1 MADKKGP
8 ITKREANK
16 IDVNRRIL
24 KASRRL
30 FASKGY
36 DETMMKDIAKKAD
49 VSKATVYNY
58 FPNKES
64 LLIGTYEDVAGE
76 AERAA
81 QDKPELPAIDRLR
94 NAVETFALGSMKYP
108 DLSRRITYLNA
119 TEDSALYGITGRI
132 YHIFEELVEE
142 AKEDGVLDKQA
153 NNRIVVDMIFGIIL
167 IIQYQ
172 WIDLDRLSSV
182 ELLERTRFCFD
193 NFIVKQFEPAQ

>member
-1 MADKKGP
+1 MADKKSNL
-8 ITKREANK
+8 TKREANK
-16 IDVNRRIL
+16 LDVHRRIL

-30 FASKGY
+30 FASNGY
-36 DETMMKDIAKKAD
+36 DETMMRDIAKKAD

-76 AERAA
+76 AEKAA
-81 QDKPELPAIDRLR
+81 LARPELPAIDRLR

-119 TEDSALYGITGRI
+119 TEDSALYGKTERI
-132 YHIFEELVEE
+132 YTIFEGLVEE
-142 AKEDGVLDKQA
+142 AKEDGVLDKDIS
-153 NNRIVVDMIFGIIL
+153 NRMIVDMIFGIIL

-182 ELLERTRFCFD
+182 ELLERTRLCFD
-193 NFIVKQFEPAQ
+193 KFIVKQFQPEK